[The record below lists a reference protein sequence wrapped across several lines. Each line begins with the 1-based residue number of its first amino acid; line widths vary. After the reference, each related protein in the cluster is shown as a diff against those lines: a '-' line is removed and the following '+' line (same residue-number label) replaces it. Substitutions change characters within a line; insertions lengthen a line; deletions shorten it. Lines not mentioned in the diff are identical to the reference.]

1 MAEIRQKIISCDK
14 GHYYDANRYSQC
26 PYCNPDLFPP
36 HRGPLLRRGGQS
48 GFHRQRGEPCS
59 WRHRGL

>member
-26 PYCNPDLFPP
+26 PYCNPDLFSPP
-36 HRGPLLRRGGQS
+36 PRTPSPAGRTVWIPPPTWRAVLLAA
-48 GFHRQRGEPCS
+48 
-59 WRHRGL
+59 